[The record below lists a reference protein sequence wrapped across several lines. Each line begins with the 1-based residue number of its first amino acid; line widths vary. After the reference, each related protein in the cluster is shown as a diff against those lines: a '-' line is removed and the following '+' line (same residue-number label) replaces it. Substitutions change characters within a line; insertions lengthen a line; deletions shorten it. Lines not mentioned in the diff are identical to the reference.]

1 MSPRQ
6 QESRDPRGPTRT
18 ITGIEERS
26 DITLLSLSCGHTG
39 RANQIFHYKIGE
51 ECRCFDCGPHGRPST
66 PRPVVGRA
74 PGRRGERPADQMP
87 WRG

>member
-1 MSPRQ
+1 MTRIRQ

-18 ITGIEERS
+18 ITGIQERS

-51 ECRCFDCGPHGRPST
+51 ECRCFDCGPHGHPDVLHVKASHADALLKAPNT
-66 PRPVVGRA
+66 GRI
-74 PGRRGERPADQMP
+74 D
-87 WRG
+87 